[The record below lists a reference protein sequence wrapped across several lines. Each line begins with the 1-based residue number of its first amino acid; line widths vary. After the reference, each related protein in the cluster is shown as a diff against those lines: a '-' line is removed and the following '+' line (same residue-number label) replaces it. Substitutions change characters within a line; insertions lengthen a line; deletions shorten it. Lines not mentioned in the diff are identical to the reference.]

1 MSGNEAYG
9 IWSSWCH
16 CQLLSLASVKSRLVL
31 FFWYWLTRVVLEK
44 GPLNVCVRA
53 CVRVL
58 LLWSCVRVCVCVQR
72 EHNDLLLKLE
82 FVRDLS
88 ASIIQIAH
96 SRSSPLAESFFIDSD
111 HAVSNVSWSSWPVFS
126 WSPPAR
132 PAAQFTKH
140 LTIYHKI
147 VLSLS

>member
-1 MSGNEAYG
+1 M
-9 IWSSWCH
+9 
-16 CQLLSLASVKSRLVL
+16 
-31 FFWYWLTRVVLEK
+31 RVCVCVR
-44 GPLNVCVRA
+44 VCVRA

-58 LLWSCVRVCVCVQR
+58 LLWSRVVHVCVCVCVQR

-111 HAVSNVSWSSWPVFS
+111 HAVSNVS
-126 WSPPAR
+126 
-132 PAAQFTKH
+132 
-140 LTIYHKI
+140 
-147 VLSLS
+147 